1 MTATVSTLTGFLAAF
16 ASRVVARALVVAT
29 LALVPAIAGA
39 EVCAPNCQFLSAQD
53 AMDAV
58 RTAATAI
65 SPTSVVIAVVDRS
78 GAPLAVYL
86 GPTATAGDVVVGNFG
101 TLVNAQDYAVG
112 LARTGAFFSN
122 NAAPL
127 SSRTVRMISG
137 IHFPPG
143 IENKPP
149 AALYGIE
156 NTNRGCT
163 FNVAFNADATR
174 PSGDRS
180 IPRATSVVNAGNCQN
195 GDITACGSGIVTGK
209 ADIFDSDPARVDGG
223 GVPIFKGGA
232 LVRGIGVTGIGIDK
246 NATEFAAFA
255 GSIPGPGFGPVAKD
269 PGVIYLDGVALPFV
283 KNTKRPSGVGPGVFN
298 AAGFVAAATVCAA
311 VTCTSP
317 DGASGVAKG
326 YLVGPVAS
334 ADGKLSAANVNTIVG
349 R

>member
-1 MTATVSTLTGFLAAF
+1 MTATVSHVTRSLA
-16 ASRVVARALVVAT
+16 VYALAVT
-29 LALVPAIAGA
+29 LALLAALAPTPAFADAFLTAGDVMGA
-39 EVCAPNCQFLSAQD
+39 A
-53 AMDAV
+53 
-58 RTAATAI
+58 RGAATAI
-65 SPTSVVIAVVDRS
+65 SPTSVVIAVTDRS
-78 GAPLAVYL
+78 GLPLAVYL

-223 GVPIFKGGA
+223 GGPILKGGA
-232 LVRGIGVTGIGIDK
+232 LAGGIGVTGIGIDK

-269 PGVIYLDGVALPFV
+269 PGVIYLY
-283 KNTKRPSGVGPGVFN
+283 
-298 AAGFVAAATVCAA
+298 GF
-311 VTCTSP
+311 
-317 DGASGVAKG
+317 
-326 YLVGPVAS
+326 
-334 ADGKLSAANVNTIVG
+334 
-349 R
+349 